1 MVLNSTV
8 NKCVAIPRAALQ
20 GLQVN
25 NFLDILKSPIFN
37 YLTIPILNLSAIA
50 LTLQREA
57 SQPLFVQ
64 LCDQIRA
71 RIVSGQ
77 IGGEQPLPASRN
89 LAAEL
94 AISRSTVVTA
104 YDQLVAEGYIEGRRG
119 SGYFVRELAGTDH
132 PGRGTNPALTETK
145 TLVPAGGSPLTH
157 PGYPDSRLFPYRQWA
172 RSLARSA
179 RVAPQAMIVSDSPFG
194 DPHLRQSIANYLAD
208 WRGLDIQPQQV
219 MVTAGSVDA
228 LETCIRTLTSRGD
241 LVGLENP
248 GYRPL
253 RNLIKNQGMRIE
265 WLGVGANGADLPRKP
280 ATRLAVVTPSQ
291 QFPLGGAMPANRR
304 REYQQ
309 WANNNDAWIIE
320 DDYDSEF
327 RYAGRPIPALA
338 SLDASERTI
347 YVGTFSKVFSVSLR
361 LAYLIMPAALIGE
374 FRQTLSRFGVKAA
387 LPCQRALSDFIDSG
401 DFYRHIRRVRRIY
414 ADRRKLLLELLQ
426 QKLSQHVSFQ
436 DHQAGMQ
443 VCALLAPGLDD
454 QAIAELALARGVQ
467 VSPLSSHYGGGDV
480 QQGLLLG
487 FCCFDESEIS
497 TNIDVLSDI
506 IKAQARGP
514 GSSAG

>member
-1 MVLNSTV
+1 MVQESSPNERITASV
-8 NKCVAIPRAALQ
+8 AALQ
-20 GLQVN
+20 GLQIN
-25 NFLDILKSPIFN
+25 KFLDILKSPIFN

-77 IGGEQPLPASRN
+77 IGGERPLPASRN

-132 PGRGTNPALTETK
+132 PGRGTNPALTETT

-179 RVAPQAMIVSDSPFG
+179 RVAPRAMIVSDSPFG

-228 LETCIRTLTSRGD
+228 LESCIRTLTSRGD

-265 WLGVGANGADLPRKP
+265 WLGVGVNGAELPRKP

-506 IKAQARGP
+506 IEAQAHGKDL
-514 GSSAG
+514 